1 MARTGYSNDQPSYY
15 PPRSRW
21 YTRLLF
27 NAARPIRRHVDL
39 DRLRP
44 SVHLPPGLLI
54 LGLAVPGFSLLVSGR
69 RPLGWSCLAAWV
81 LAAGVFVVA
90 LGFPVGSAA
99 YGLAISLHAM
109 SIVFLEGLWLREA
122 SLGRRLSM
130 TLLTLVAVWGLM
142 YAPLVR
148 LAERHWVM
156 PLRVGNRVLIVQKGV
171 APQSIKRGDWL
182 AYEIPRERSL
192 GAQEQFVYLGAGFG
206 IDPVLGVPGDRV
218 CFTPQEVLVNDQ
230 PFPRALRMPTE
241 GELVVPKKVWFIWPS
256 LDIEVRGRVPEA
268 NISATL
274 QRTAMVTQEQIIG
287 RPFKHWFGRRQWP

>member
-1 MARTGYSNDQPSYY
+1 M
-15 PPRSRW
+15 
-21 YTRLLF
+21 
-27 NAARPIRRHVDL
+27 
-39 DRLRP
+39 
-44 SVHLPPGLLI
+44 
-54 LGLAVPGFSLLVSGR
+54 
-69 RPLGWSCLAAWV
+69 
-81 LAAGVFVVA
+81 LAAGVFIVA
-90 LGFPVGSAA
+90 LGYPVGSAA

-109 SIVFLEGLWLREA
+109 SIVLLEGLWLKNARF
-122 SLGRRLSM
+122 GTKLSATM
-130 TLLTLVAVWGLM
+130 LTLFAVWALM

-156 PLRVGNRVLIVQKGV
+156 PLRVGNRVMIVQKGV

-182 AYEIPRERSL
+182 AYEIPPGHAP
-192 GAQEQFVYLGAGFG
+192 GAQAQYVHLGAGFG
-206 IDPVLGVPGDRV
+206 IDPVLGLPGDRV
-218 CFTPQEVLVNDQ
+218 CFTPQGVLVNDQ
-230 PFPRALRMPTE
+230 PFPRAPRMPTE